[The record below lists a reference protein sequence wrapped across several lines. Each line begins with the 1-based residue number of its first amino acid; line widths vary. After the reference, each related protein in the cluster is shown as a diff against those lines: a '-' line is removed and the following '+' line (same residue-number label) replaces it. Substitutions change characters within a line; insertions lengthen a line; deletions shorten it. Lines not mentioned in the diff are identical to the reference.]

1 MKWTFLGKYIWLV
14 ECGLG
19 GIEVV
24 WGLDKKYEN
33 SADGV
38 SAAVA
43 GGGAR
48 ATFVAFVISF
58 RLNVECLAYDACEF

>member
-1 MKWTFLGKYIWLV
+1 MVGVKWTFLGKYIWLG

-19 GIEVV
+19 GMESF
-24 WGLDKKYEN
+24 WGLDRKSEN
-33 SADGV
+33 ATDGV

-48 ATFVAFVISF
+48 ATFLISF
-58 RLNVECLAYDACEF
+58 RLNVESIHHSGYF